1 MFKIFKDLAREP
13 LAGRPDGQAGASAQ
27 SSGGESTPAA
37 PVNSSRLAT
46 PSAPSPA
53 PTSDTQA
60 SLPSSEADDDP
71 EALQVVGLVHAL
83 QHDEGLMQYVE
94 VRIGPVGGSC

>member
-13 LAGRPDGQAGASAQ
+13 TPPAGQAGQTGQPAVPN
-27 SSGGESTPAA
+27 SGEGPAA

-46 PSAPSPA
+46 PAAPSPA
-53 PTSDTQA
+53 PTGDSVP
-60 SLPSSEADDDP
+60 SLPPAEEDDH

-94 VRIGPVGGSC
+94 VCLL